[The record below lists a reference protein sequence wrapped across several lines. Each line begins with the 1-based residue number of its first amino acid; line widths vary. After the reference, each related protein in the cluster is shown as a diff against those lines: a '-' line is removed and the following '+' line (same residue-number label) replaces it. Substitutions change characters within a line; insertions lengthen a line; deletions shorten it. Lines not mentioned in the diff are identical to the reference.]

1 MAFLHFSNM
10 LRVGLSLAALF
21 VLGAF
26 LISCV
31 FIVRSF
37 DSFADKQEVSLT
49 LDTNDPNLFSTIHAV
64 KAGYEDGRDDK
75 PLPRRRYP
83 LPKLQANVGSFE
95 LLADPQA
102 PLLRYQEPN
111 PWKRWTLLC
120 LGASDQELSLAW
132 VLYFALGSWL
142 LLQLLLDVT
151 PATPFTFA
159 NARRLRGLGL
169 LVLGLD
175 LVQEVACL
183 VVRALVPAFQT
194 PGLAE
199 PLSHYVRFSTE
210 TTLPGWEVGVLLLII
225 AAVYRRGVELSQ
237 EAELT
242 I

>member
-49 LDTNDPNLFSTIHAV
+49 LDTNDPNLFSAIHAV

-75 PLPRRRYP
+75 PLPRRYP

-175 LVQEVACL
+175 LVQEVAYL
-183 VVRALVPAFQT
+183 VVRALVPTFQT

>member
-1 MAFLHFSNM
+1 MAFLRFSNL
-10 LRVGLSLAALF
+10 LRMGLPLAALF

-26 LISCV
+26 LVSCV
-31 FIVRSF
+31 FIIRSF
-37 DSFADKQEVSLT
+37 DSFTDEQEVSLT
-49 LDTNDPNLFSTIHAV
+49 LDTDDPNLFSTIHAV
-64 KAGYEDGRDDK
+64 KAGYEDGRDDE
-75 PLPRRRYP
+75 PMPRRYHQ
-83 LPKLQANVGSFE
+83 LPKLQTNAAGFE

-111 PWKRWTLLC
+111 PWKRWPLLR

-159 NARRLRGLGL
+159 NARRLNGLGL

-175 LVQEVACL
+175 LVQELTYL
-183 VVRALVPAFQT
+183 VVRTLVPAFQT

-210 TTLPGWEVGVLLLII
+210 TTLPGLEVGVLLLII

-237 EAELT
+237 EAELV